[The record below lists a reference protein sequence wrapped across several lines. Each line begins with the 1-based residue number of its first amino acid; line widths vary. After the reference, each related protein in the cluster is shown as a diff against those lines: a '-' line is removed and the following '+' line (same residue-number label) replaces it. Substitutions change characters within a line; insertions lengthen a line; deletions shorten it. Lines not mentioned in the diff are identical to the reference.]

1 MEKLDEIKISSIV
14 GEVDEIVKNAQDGLK
29 QVGYDFSKVS
39 NQSTSELKPISLV
52 FAGQYSAGKSSIIKM
67 LTGISDIAIGAGIT
81 TQEAH
86 EYSWNG
92 FRIIDTPGIHT
103 TLRPDHDEKSY
114 EEIKNADLLI
124 YVVTQQLFD
133 DNIGTNFRKLL
144 IDQDK
149 AGEMMLV
156 VNKMATIGNTEK
168 NQRIKMNDLVKVTT
182 PYSPKDLRTVFIDA
196 KSYID
201 SKQETDDEITF
212 LLYERSNYE
221 GIVEEINSFIQ
232 EKGISSRLTTPLYKV
247 LDDINQAIKGNKEST
262 GDSDVDAFEE
272 QLYQKRRII
281 SDSKRMIE
289 NTVNSIVEKSASE
302 IRAKGRDIANTI
314 YDYSNEDEANE
325 AVQKAYDDVNCIYD
339 QCVDKVSYA
348 ITENNGRLSNELD
361 EFYNRDFSTQLQF
374 RLEEKNAAGN
384 PFVKRIFK
392 SDIFTQVGQKVIENT
407 VGEAG
412 ANGLKVFSGSNVH
425 EWVLNIGHHFG
436 KSFKPWEAV
445 KWTKGINFAGK
456 AVGIFGVALSVGMQA
471 KEDVDSDNREKE
483 MRVSREKLRAGFND
497 VASEVKNH
505 FLTMLSE
512 YIEKYYLPEI
522 RDIDTQISSINES
535 RQQKS
540 AEFEML
546 EKNASAIKLEISKIH
561 SL

>member
-1 MEKLDEIKISSIV
+1 MEKLDEIKITSIV

-325 AVQKAYDDVNCIYD
+325 AVQKAYDDVNYIYD

-456 AVGIFGVALSVGMQA
+456 AVGIFGVVLSVGMQA

>member
-201 SKQETDDEITF
+201 SKQETDDEIT
-212 LLYERSNYE
+212 LLR
-221 GIVEEINSFIQ
+221 
-232 EKGISSRLTTPLYKV
+232 
-247 LDDINQAIKGNKEST
+247 
-262 GDSDVDAFEE
+262 
-272 QLYQKRRII
+272 
-281 SDSKRMIE
+281 
-289 NTVNSIVEKSASE
+289 
-302 IRAKGRDIANTI
+302 
-314 YDYSNEDEANE
+314 
-325 AVQKAYDDVNCIYD
+325 
-339 QCVDKVSYA
+339 
-348 ITENNGRLSNELD
+348 
-361 EFYNRDFSTQLQF
+361 
-374 RLEEKNAAGN
+374 
-384 PFVKRIFK
+384 
-392 SDIFTQVGQKVIENT
+392 
-407 VGEAG
+407 
-412 ANGLKVFSGSNVH
+412 
-425 EWVLNIGHHFG
+425 
-436 KSFKPWEAV
+436 
-445 KWTKGINFAGK
+445 
-456 AVGIFGVALSVGMQA
+456 
-471 KEDVDSDNREKE
+471 
-483 MRVSREKLRAGFND
+483 
-497 VASEVKNH
+497 
-505 FLTMLSE
+505 
-512 YIEKYYLPEI
+512 
-522 RDIDTQISSINES
+522 
-535 RQQKS
+535 
-540 AEFEML
+540 
-546 EKNASAIKLEISKIH
+546 
-561 SL
+561 